1 MRPELLICDIDG
13 TVVSKGTMILPE
25 TKKAIQSFVDQ
36 GVLFALA
43 SGRPI
48 TRKNINK
55 TREWGFDFDPAF
67 IIGNNGNEIWYN
79 DEKTIHRSDLL
90 RKELV
95 REILSFMWPLDVNAV
110 VFEDGYDLVLCRRY
124 DDWCVG
130 SKARNDINFL
140 VCDFD
145 RLCARD
151 VGKLEFHYNRNI
163 ETDVIKTIEKHPSN
177 KWDYVSTFPGTMEFQ
192 KKGVNKGKALIE
204 ACNRYGIS
212 LENVIACGDMDNDIP
227 MLEAAGISICL
238 KNGSDR
244 TKQASDYIT
253 EEDVEN
259 DGLGKFL
266 LNRFL

>member
-95 REILSFMWPLDVNAV
+95 REILSFM
-110 VFEDGYDLVLCRRY
+110 
-124 DDWCVG
+124 
-130 SKARNDINFL
+130 
-140 VCDFD
+140 
-145 RLCARD
+145 
-151 VGKLEFHYNRNI
+151 
-163 ETDVIKTIEKHPSN
+163 
-177 KWDYVSTFPGTMEFQ
+177 
-192 KKGVNKGKALIE
+192 
-204 ACNRYGIS
+204 
-212 LENVIACGDMDNDIP
+212 
-227 MLEAAGISICL
+227 
-238 KNGSDR
+238 
-244 TKQASDYIT
+244 
-253 EEDVEN
+253 
-259 DGLGKFL
+259 
-266 LNRFL
+266 